1 MSDDA
6 SSGTIH
12 GHSVRLTM
20 VEGGR
25 RRSLAWSELGGLD
38 FSGFGLVLGAGG
50 ATGAAFEAGIML
62 AMAVDHGV
70 RLADASTVI
79 GTSAGAVGASLVTL
93 GFEAAD
99 IAALVTENP
108 VHLSPRA
115 AQHSV
120 HFVTDLP
127 QAPAVRAIFR
137 IPTPHRAVGTAKMLL
152 AGRVSSSILPLLRTG
167 DFDFAPYF
175 DFLGDVCWP
184 SVPGSLKICATDL
197 MTGARVVFDGSTDVQ
212 LANAV
217 AASCAVPAVMRPVS
231 AGGRLCV
238 DGAMSSPTNAD
249 LLVDDEAAP
258 DLTVVISPMSGRRAR
273 TMAGAMSA
281 RFAALRLSREL
292 RRFHSDQRVIV
303 VEPAAALSELVV
315 DDAMSGGSSR
325 RILGSAFVGASA

>member
-1 MSDDA
+1 M
-6 SSGTIH
+6 
-12 GHSVRLTM
+12 L
-20 VEGGR
+20 EGGR

-38 FSGFGLVLGAGG
+38 FSRFGLVLGAGG
-50 ATGAAFEAGIML
+50 ATGAAFEAGILL

-70 RLADASTVI
+70 RLADANTVI
-79 GTSAGAVGASLVTL
+79 GTSAGAIGASLVTL

-99 IAALVTENP
+99 IAALITENP
-108 VHLSPRA
+108 IHLSPLA
-115 AQHSV
+115 ARHSV
-120 HFVTDLP
+120 RFVTEVPPLP
-127 QAPAVRAIFR
+127 PVRAILR
-137 IPTPHRAVGTAKMLL
+137 LPTPHRAVGTAKMLL
-152 AGRVSSSILPLLRTG
+152 AGRVSSSVLPLLRTG
-167 DFDFAPYF
+167 HFDFAPYL
-175 DFLGDVCWP
+175 DFLGDASWP
-184 SVPGSLKICATDL
+184 SAPGSLKICATDL
-197 MTGARVVFDGSTDVQ
+197 MTGARVVFDGSTEEK

-217 AASCAVPAVMRPVS
+217 AASCAVPAIMRPVS

-249 LLVDDEAAP
+249 LLVDEEAAG
-258 DLTVVISPMSGRRAR
+258 DLVVVISPMSGRRAR

-315 DDAMSGGSSR
+315 DDALSVGSSR